1 MSDEDW
7 ATKYAAMNGRV
18 TQKYEHLPKGEQI
31 GKRPE
36 AKPNNPL
43 SHSQRPLRRSFLPPG
58 VGAPKHQGERDHKV
72 KSDPAHASLH

>member
-1 MSDEDW
+1 MTFRRKRAKSSERSFPAMSDEDW

-36 AKPNNPL
+36 TKP
-43 SHSQRPLRRSFLPPG
+43 Q
-58 VGAPKHQGERDHKV
+58 
-72 KSDPAHASLH
+72 